1 MEQDKNA
8 GTERYELVRVDGSQY
23 KTVGAVWDVG
33 ESAFLLQRFNQL
45 TNRVYMLR
53 PLKKRAI

>member
-1 MEQDKNA
+1 MEKDEKSEV
-8 GTERYELVRVDGSQY
+8 TEYELVRVDGSQY
-23 KTVGAVWDVG
+23 KTVGTVSDVG

-53 PLKKRAI
+53 PPEKRAL